1 MLSIYAQLEDK
12 RDLEE
17 KRELGYETEL
27 DMKVSWI

>member
-1 MLSIYAQLEDK
+1 MLSIYVQLEDK

-27 DMKVSWI
+27 DMKQSWI

>member
-27 DMKVSWI
+27 DMKECWI